1 MMSQEVYLNLTIW
14 RGIKRYYPGPRMK
27 CLICK
32 EPIESGQEV
41 FTIWFKGTEA
51 RDYHA
56 HCIKMMTVVLG
67 RLLLEE

>member
-1 MMSQEVYLNLTIW
+1 
-14 RGIKRYYPGPRMK
+14 MK